1 MHAEPSLY
9 HRLKQSACSLQLT
22 RGAMSLL
29 LASAA
34 LMISWSFVVPVFES
48 PDEPAHWQYARYLRV
63 NKKLPF
69 YDKYFVE
76 ANSPPLYYLA
86 IAPLAAYSD
95 IPPLLNWYTSE
106 GRVMPALPRLYQN
119 SYSDYVRYW
128 PIRTARLATV
138 LISLIT
144 VLFCYLSGVEA
155 TEREATGLLAGALA
169 AFLPQFTFRGMSV
182 SNDAMVTAA
191 GAVVLYC
198 LVRMIKRGITYRA
211 ALAAAVAIAAA
222 FLSKT
227 SAILFP
233 IPFAV
238 VVLTAKTAWKRR
250 LLFLSALSIAVVLA
264 APWLIRNQ
272 ILYGDPLAQKAMLT
286 AVDHLISR
294 KSIASPYF
302 IHVLPHNLAVSFVG
316 VFGWYSLWSPKWL
329 YHFFWLTGLAGM
341 AGLGIG
347 LIR

>member
-1 MHAEPSLY
+1 MSTEGRLLDWRKLPASL
-9 HRLKQSACSLQLT
+9 RLPRA
-22 RGAMSLL
+22 GVLL
-29 LASAA
+29 IVASAA
-34 LMISWSFVVPVFES
+34 LLTLWSFVVPIFEA
-48 PDEPAHWQYARYLRV
+48 PDEQAHWQYARYLRV
-63 NKKLPF
+63 NKRLPF
-69 YDKYFVE
+69 YNKQFQE
-76 ANSPPLYYLA
+76 ANSPPLYYLV

-95 IPPLLNWYTSE
+95 IPPSLSWNGPD
-106 GRVMPALPRLYQN
+106 GRAIPALPRLYQN

-128 PIRTARLATV
+128 PIRAVRLATV

-233 IPFAV
+233 IPFAIV
-238 VVLTAKTAWKRR
+238 
-250 LLFLSALSIAVVLA
+250 AL
-264 APWLIRNQ
+264 
-272 ILYGDPLAQKAMLT
+272 
-286 AVDHLISR
+286 
-294 KSIASPYF
+294 
-302 IHVLPHNLAVSFVG
+302 
-316 VFGWYSLWSPKWL
+316 
-329 YHFFWLTGLAGM
+329 
-341 AGLGIG
+341 
-347 LIR
+347 